1 MNQQPPPLPEDLL
14 AHLTARRDTAQA
26 EVDRLTAELA
36 DAREFLTRLDI
47 TRQTLLDLLG
57 PATPPP
63 EPSPADPPLPPAY
76 TDILT
81 VPAQHPDG
89 LHPKDVC
96 LAIDLSSTS
105 KNTVEGIRAKLKRLV
120 GRDLATEPEKGL
132 FILKPP
138 ET

>member
-1 MNQQPPPLPEDLL
+1 MTEQPPPLPEDLL
-14 AHLTARRDTAQA
+14 AHLTTRRDAAQT
-26 EVDRLTAELA
+26 EVDALTAELA

-63 EPSPADPPLPPAY
+63 EPSPADQPLPPAY

-81 VPAQHPDG
+81 VLAQHPDG
-89 LHPKDVC
+89 LHPKDVA
-96 LAIDLSSTS
+96 LALDLPSTS

-120 GRDLATEPEKGL
+120 GRNLATEPEKGL
-132 FILKPP
+132 FTAKPRDS
-138 ET
+138 